1 MAAKCRFAAV
11 IAAAAT
17 PSGGLPMA
25 TGGVLCAFD
34 LIVSAEPITADEII
48 IFRCMPSPNDLS
60 PVQLVHLNCLR
71 VKRSTFDNSGRDS
84 KREKKM
90 LATSQRDTLPSRRV
104 MSGDAQLA
112 HFYYAFGIVFLW
124 RCYYQILRPRCH
136 LSEFINR
143 LCGHRNARLCFDAH
157 MTWQATNS
165 YV

>member
-1 MAAKCRFAAV
+1 
-11 IAAAAT
+11 
-17 PSGGLPMA
+17 
-25 TGGVLCAFD
+25 
-34 LIVSAEPITADEII
+34 
-48 IFRCMPSPNDLS
+48 
-60 PVQLVHLNCLR
+60 LNYFR
-71 VKRSTFDNSGRDS
+71 VKRSTFDNSGRGS

-90 LATSQRDTLPSRRV
+90 LATSQRHTLPSWRV

-136 LSEFINR
+136 LPEFVNG
-143 LCGHRNARLCFDAH
+143 LCGHRNARLCFDTH